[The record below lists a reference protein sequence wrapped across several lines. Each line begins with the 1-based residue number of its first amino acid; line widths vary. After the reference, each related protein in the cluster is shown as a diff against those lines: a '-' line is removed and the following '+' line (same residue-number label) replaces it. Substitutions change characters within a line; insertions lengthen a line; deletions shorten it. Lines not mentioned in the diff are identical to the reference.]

1 MKGVEKSSGMRMSEV
16 IAEVLTIDE
25 SQIAVISG
33 PNLALEIAKEQP
45 TAAVV
50 SSTSLE
56 TAAGRGVAWPA
67 TATSTRS

>member
-1 MKGVEKSSGMRMSEV
+1 MRMSEV
-16 IAEVLTIDE
+16 IAEVLPLDA

-50 SSTSLE
+50 LVDE
-56 TAAGRGVAWPA
+56 PRDGAGRGIRAPA
-67 TATSTRS
+67 TATSARS